1 MTQPPLDWDEV
12 YQRDGAPPWSIG
24 RPQPELAAVIAD
36 GRVHSE
42 VLDAGCG
49 HAALAL
55 ALAAQGYTVVGLDV
69 SATAVAAARA
79 TAAERGLGAATF
91 AQTDITD
98 FGGYDGQFSTIMDSG
113 LFHALPVEK
122 RAGYLRC
129 IARAAAA
136 DAALY
141 ILSFAAPPGGTA
153 EGPGPRGVT
162 EEEFRQAVSAFWVV
176 DEIRPAYLYGNAAAA
191 GGTPNLDRV
200 VDGDSMT
207 TRGFLL
213 MAHKP
218 GRPDRSTA

>member
-1 MTQPPLDWDEV
+1 MDWDEV

-24 RPQPELAAVIAD
+24 RPQPELAALIAD
-36 GRVHSE
+36 GKVRSA

-49 HAALAL
+49 HAELAL
-55 ALAAQGYTVVGLDV
+55 ALAAQGYTVVGLDI

-79 TAAERGLGAATF
+79 TAAERGLGSATF

-122 RAGYLRC
+122 RASYLSC
-129 IARAAAA
+129 IAQAATA

-141 ILSFAAPPGGTA
+141 ILSFAAPEAGATQ
-153 EGPGPRGVT
+153 GPGPRGVT
-162 EEEFRQAVSAFWVV
+162 EEEFRQAVSAYWVV
-176 DEIRPAYLYGNAAAA
+176 DEIRTAYLYGIAAAA

-200 VDGDSMT
+200 VDGDAMK

-213 MAHKP
+213 SAHKA
-218 GRPDRSTA
+218 G